1 MTEYEKLLAAERNGA
16 YTVEIRDKITKQ
28 TGVANSHLS
37 GVDVYIC
44 GDDDDDRWV
53 HPTAFNTN
61 YEITAIIGGKD
72 DTTLANF
79 YDDLKIWLAKHT
91 GYCAETREVI
101 ADTIGI
107 ITSRPWINESKK
119 NDLLRKIFEA
129 SPIGFDQIE
138 YLAKRQIPPEIVTY
152 PVNIEARRFYRIYIQ
167 AHEGA
172 GEEEIQRLVKECIKE
187 KGLDDGDLDPEITL
201 EEDDVEINVDWD
213 GAMND

>member
-16 YTVEIRDKITKQ
+16 HTIEIRDKITKQ
-28 TGVANSHLS
+28 TGVAKSNLN
-37 GVDVYIC
+37 GVDVYI
-44 GDDDDDRWV
+44 GYDDRYLR
-53 HPTAFNTN
+53 PTAFNTN

-72 DTTLANF
+72 DTAMANF

-91 GYCAETREVI
+91 EYCAETREVI

-107 ITSRPWINESKK
+107 ITSRPWIDESGKTG
-119 NDLLRKIFEA
+119 LLRKIFEA
-129 SPIGFDQIE
+129 SPISFDQIE
-138 YLAKRQIPPEIVTY
+138 YLAKRQIPPEIITY

-167 AHEGA
+167 AHDGA
-172 GEEEIQRLVKECIKE
+172 GKEEIQRLAKECIKE

-201 EEDDVEINVDWD
+201 EEDDVEIHVDWD

>member
-16 YTVEIRDKITKQ
+16 HTIEIRDKITKQ
-28 TGVANSHLS
+28 TGVAKSNLN
-37 GVDVYIC
+37 GVDVYV
-44 GDDDDDRWV
+44 GYDDRWV
-53 HPTAFNTN
+53 NPTTFNRN

-72 DTTLANF
+72 DTTMANF

-107 ITSRPWINESKK
+107 ITSRPWIDESGKIG
-119 NDLLRKIFEA
+119 LLRKIFEA
-129 SPIGFDQIE
+129 SPIDFDQIE
-138 YLAKRQIPPEIVTY
+138 YLVKRQIPPEIVTY
-152 PVNIEARRFYRIYIQ
+152 PVNIEARRFYRIYIR
-167 AHEGA
+167 AHAGA
-172 GEEEIQRLVKECIKE
+172 GEEEIQRLAKECIKE
-187 KGLDDGDLDPEITL
+187 KGLDDGDLDPEIIL